1 VKLAG
6 IVRRP
11 LSAPRGTFDFDAQ
24 EWRGFC
30 ARRNRWGH
38 DVANRKEGIALDFY
52 GPGAELAQ
60 RQAQSEHRSH
70 HASYVPVERLLL
82 HRGPQRIHQAGQS
95 APIAGSAASSSISA
109 GNRAENERALDAIAH
124 PVAEYPVCR

>member
-24 EWRGFC
+24 AWRGFC
-30 ARRNRWGH
+30 ARRKRWGH

-82 HRGPQRIHQAGQS
+82 HRSTTYPSRRAI
-95 APIAGSAASSSISA
+95 GSDRGIGASSSISA
-109 GNRAENERALDAIAH
+109 GNRAKNERALDAIVH